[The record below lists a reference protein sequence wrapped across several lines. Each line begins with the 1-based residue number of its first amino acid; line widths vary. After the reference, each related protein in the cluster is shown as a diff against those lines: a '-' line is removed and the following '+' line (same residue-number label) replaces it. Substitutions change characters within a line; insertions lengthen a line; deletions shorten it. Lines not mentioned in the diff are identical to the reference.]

1 MLCRISNG
9 VRILNE
15 KLLGSR
21 LNSRALKYGTNSFSI
36 LEVIRTSI
44 FAVHANFDYCVQLVL
59 DAPLRMR
66 VARPTVEIARRDSF
80 SLGSALD
87 AVSWLDT
94 EQLVIEL

>member
-1 MLCRISNG
+1 MLTTAHG
-9 VRILNE
+9 NE
-15 KLLGSR
+15 IAASSKTDTDCNAVMKPTCLLEY
-21 LNSRALKYGTNSFSI
+21 NK
-36 LEVIRTSI
+36 
-44 FAVHANFDYCVQLVL
+44 YCVQLVL

-80 SLGSALD
+80 FSLDSALD

>member
-1 MLCRISNG
+1 MMELE
-9 VRILNE
+9 VA
-15 KLLGSR
+15 KTAGSR
-21 LNSRALKYGTNSFSI
+21 PYLVSMSK
-36 LEVIRTSI
+36 
-44 FAVHANFDYCVQLVL
+44 YCVQLVL

-80 SLGSALD
+80 SLDSALD